1 VNGLK
6 EATVADNRAAVAL
19 CEEPPQVS
27 TLDASLSPFLSQ
39 LMAGLGEQI
48 KAMASEAAAAVVARE
63 KDRILKEFRAH
74 LQDEAAKTLERAL
87 AASKDELASRAL
99 KELTETH
106 EAAAQVSYERW
117 RTKMEQDL
125 ERLTAEIQQSM
136 DSSRRETAERFR
148 SQAAP
153 VLGETKAAL
162 QKLVAFQDQI
172 KVNLVT
178 MCKQFE
184 DFLQHGAEE
193 SGARMQEKVAELEK
207 EFENNINARIAAA
220 HAAVVEETSQT
231 LLKISQDCQQTAQHQ
246 LESLAASTA
255 DRATIDL
262 KQSSEEIGRRSLS
275 ELRSQTCSHLESIS
289 QAIADI
295 AKNKLTEN

>member
-1 VNGLK
+1 
-6 EATVADNRAAVAL
+6 
-19 CEEPPQVS
+19 
-27 TLDASLSPFLSQ
+27 
-39 LMAGLGEQI
+39 MAGVGEQI

-99 KELTETH
+99 KDLTETH

-117 RTKMEQDL
+117 RKKMELDL
-125 ERLTAEIQQSM
+125 ESLTAEIQQSM

-193 SGARMQEKVAELEK
+193 SGARMQEKVSGLEK
-207 EFENNINARIAAA
+207 QFDKNVDARVAAA
-220 HAAVVEETSQT
+220 HAAVIEETT
-231 LLKISQDCQQTAQHQ
+231 RALLKISQDCEQTARQQ

-255 DRATIDL
+255 EHAANDL
-262 KQSSEEIGRRSLS
+262 KQSSGEIGRLSLR
-275 ELRSQTCSHLESIS
+275 ELKSQTCSHLESIS
-289 QAIADI
+289 QAIAEI